1 MAKKDVT
8 MLGLTSFFN
17 DMGSE
22 LITPVLPSFILLL
35 GGNAFW
41 VGLVSAL
48 RESFPTFVKFLG
60 GILGDKIGRKSTTI
74 FGYLTSAIGKLGLS
88 FSFSLPALL
97 SFVTL
102 DRFGKGIRE
111 PARDA
116 WISQLMNHNKG
127 EGFGIQQALDTLG
140 ALMGSVLAAFLLLS
154 KLPVR
159 LIILIGG
166 LISFLSL
173 IPVALVKE
181 TNNGIKI
188 KVKTQIP
195 FALLIFS
202 FIAYFSAYGVLI
214 PLVEVGDVL
223 KGTLLFIM
231 FNVVYALLAYP
242 AGRLADRMGKKIIVS
257 AGILFLSLSAL
268 AFSLS
273 AFEVGF
279 LIYGLGFALFKGNLN
294 ALIGDI
300 IGSSSRGFG
309 ILEGV
314 MGLGVLTGNIVLGYL
329 LSVIGLNAFYVPLL
343 TGLIAIGV
351 LGWLK

>member
-1 MAKKDVT
+1 MVKKEVT

-48 RESFPTFVKFLG
+48 REAFPTFVKFLG
-60 GILGDKIGRKSTTI
+60 GILGDKFGRKNTTI
-74 FGYLTSAIGKLGLS
+74 FGYFTSAIGKLGLS
-88 FSFSLPALL
+88 FSFSLQAVL

-140 ALMGSVLAAFLLLS
+140 ALIGSVLAAFLLL
-154 KLPVR
+154 KELPIR

-166 LISFLSL
+166 FISFLSL
-173 IPVALVKE
+173 IPVSLVKE
-181 TNNGIKI
+181 VENGVKMNK
-188 KVKTQIP
+188 KVQVP
-195 FALLIFS
+195 LALLIFS

-223 KGTLLFIM
+223 KGTFLFIM
-231 FNVVYALLAYP
+231 FNVVYAFLAYP
-242 AGRLADRMGKKIIVS
+242 AGKLADKVGKKIVVGI
-257 AGILFLSLSAL
+257 GILFLSLSAL
-268 AFSLS
+268 TFSFN
-273 AFEVGF
+273 AFEIGF
-279 LIYGLGFALFKGNLN
+279 LVYGIGFALFKGNLN

-300 IGSSSRGFG
+300 IGGSSKGFG

-314 MGLGVLTGNIVLGYL
+314 MGLGVLMGNITLGYL
-329 LSVIGLNAFYVPLL
+329 LSIIGLNAFYVPLL
-343 TGLIAIGV
+343 TGLIAIGI
-351 LGWLK
+351 LGWLR